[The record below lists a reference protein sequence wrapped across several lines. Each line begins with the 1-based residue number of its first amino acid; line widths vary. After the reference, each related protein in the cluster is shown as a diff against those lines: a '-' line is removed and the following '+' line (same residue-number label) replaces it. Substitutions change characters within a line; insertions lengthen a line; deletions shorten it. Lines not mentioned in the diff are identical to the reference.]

1 MARMAK
7 PPIVDDMRPVKRRS
21 PVARPHGKT
30 LFRVRER
37 RSRVSPKLVRGV
49 LVGIVVLILGGVYGV
64 LFWSPTFRVET
75 PVIEG
80 TQRVDAALVEAAA
93 SQVLDGS
100 RWLVL
105 PNRALLAAPTGE
117 LERVAASVSG
127 SIESVTVRK
136 ELPSTLKLEIHE
148 RQPLAIW
155 SAAGDFFF
163 VDSRGVAYEQIERSE
178 SRDVSL
184 PVIVDER
191 SAATV
196 EGDRVTT
203 EASLTFVASV
213 YDELTRGGGI
223 GVNFFVAP
231 SRLAPDLI
239 LVTSEGWKVYLATET
254 DAHTQVLTLQ
264 TVLKEQVKD
273 RRNLEYI
280 DLRVPGRV
288 FVK

>member
-1 MARMAK
+1 MT
-7 PPIVDDMRPVKRRS
+7 
-21 PVARPHGKT
+21 VA
-30 LFRVRER
+30 
-37 RSRVSPKLVRGV
+37 
-49 LVGIVVLILGGVYGV
+49 LILLGGVYGV
-64 LFWSPTFRVET
+64 LFWSPTFRIDQPIVT
-75 PVIEG
+75 G
-80 TQRVDAALVEAAA
+80 TERTDPTDIQAAVAPL
-93 SQVLDGS
+93 LDKM
-100 RWLVL
+100 RWLIL
-105 PNRALLAAPTGE
+105 PNRALLAAPSGE
-117 LERVAASVSG
+117 LAEAAQSVSG
-127 SIESVTVRK
+127 SIESVTVKK
-136 ELPSTLKLEIHE
+136 ELPNVLKLEVQE
-148 RQPLAIW
+148 REPLAIW

-163 VDSRGVAYEQIERSE
+163 VDERGITYDHIERGE

-191 SAATV
+191 SSATV

-203 EASLTFVASV
+203 EESLRFVSTIYA
-213 YDELTRGGGI
+213 ELTRGGGI

-239 LVTSEGWKVYLATET
+239 LVTSEGWKVFFDTTT

-273 RRNLEYI
+273 RRNLDYV

>member
-1 MARMAK
+1 MAQMAK
-7 PPIVDDMRPVKRRS
+7 PPIVDDMRPIRRRT
-21 PVARPHGKT
+21 PVAHPHGKT
-30 LFRVRER
+30 LFRIRER
-37 RSRVSPKLVRGV
+37 RLRVSPKLVRGILASIIIV
-49 LVGIVVLILGGVYGV
+49 LLGGVYGV
-64 LFWSPTFRVET
+64 LFWSPTFRVEAPT
-75 PVIEG
+75 VVG
-80 TQRVDAALVEAAA
+80 TQRVDAAVILAAVTP
-93 SQVLDGS
+93 VLDGS

-105 PNRALLAAPTGE
+105 PNRALLSAPTAD
-117 LERVAASVSG
+117 LERAAASVSG
-127 SIESVTVRK
+127 SIDYVTVRK
-136 ELPSTLKLEIHE
+136 ELPNTLRLEVQE
-148 RQPLAIW
+148 RQPQAIW

-163 VDSRGVAYEQIERSE
+163 VDDRGVAYEQIERNE

-191 SAATV
+191 SSTTV

-203 EASLTFVASV
+203 DASLRFVADV